1 MKSPLA
7 WFRDLFARR
16 DGQDPTQQQRYVL
29 PYPVAGINLTADES
43 LSLAAVWACITVI
56 AQSIGSCR
64 WNIYTP
70 VDNRR
75 EMLSEDPLIWLL
87 NTRPNPDMTAIG
99 WREAMLFVAIPFGNA
114 YAEIVR
120 DGGGRV
126 VALWPLP
133 YERVTP
139 RRDPSTW
146 ELVYEYRQPD
156 GTVVVLE
163 ASRVFHLRGPG
174 LHGLMGENII
184 ARAAKS
190 LGVAAAQERHS
201 AAYFGQGASPGGILT
216 APGEVGD
223 DKYKRLKEDWSEKKK
238 GPENAHKPLIL
249 EAGWDFKPIT
259 NDPVKSQL
267 VEARQFSVEEI
278 CRWFGV
284 PPHKIQH
291 LLRATFGNIEH
302 QSIEFARDA
311 LTPWCRRLEQEA
323 DFKLCPQRRA
333 PWKYTIIDTAPLTA
347 GDALSRAQAYAVGR
361 QNGYLTAN
369 EIRASEGL
377 NSIGPDGDVLLVQ
390 SNLTTIERLINPPAP
405 PAPIAPALPPG
416 APAEDPTDP
425 EDQGDS
431 AAEDGVAVA
440 RQALTVLMS
449 GALHRY
455 TRRLENRRADLNRG
469 ASSPSTIEARLTEER
484 AKLWP
489 RLIEELAD
497 AQPFAAKAL
506 GRPLDAA
513 DLTFMQARLESGDRP
528 AAAVAKLLPAS
539 CPRPA

>member
-1 MKSPLA
+1 MKSPWEWVRA
-7 WFRDLFARR
+7 LFARR

-70 VDNRR
+70 LDNRR

-99 WREAMLFVAIPFGNA
+99 WREAMLFVAIPFGNS

-120 DGGGRV
+120 DAGGRV

-139 RRDPSTW
+139 RRDPATW

-156 GTVVVLE
+156 GSVVILE
-163 ASRVFHLRGPG
+163 SSRVFHLRGPG
-174 LHGLMGENII
+174 LHGLMGENVI

-201 AAYFGQGASPGGILT
+201 AAYFGQGASPGGILK
-216 APGEVGD
+216 APGEVNQQT
-223 DKYKRLKEDWSEKKK
+223 YERLKEDWAEKKK

-249 EAGWDFKPIT
+249 EAGWDFTTIT

-333 PWKYTIIDTAPLTA
+333 PWKYTVIDTAPLTA

-377 NSIGPDGDVLLVQ
+377 NSIGPNGDVLLVQ
-390 SNLTTIERLINPPAP
+390 SNLTTIELLINPPAP
-405 PAPIAPALPPG
+405 PAPVVPALPPG
-416 APAEDPTDP
+416 KDPAATEDAGDNAT
-425 EDQGDS
+425 EDSGD
-431 AAEDGVAVA
+431 AVA
-440 RQALTVLMS
+440 RQALAVIVCA
-449 GALHRY
+449 ALERHG
-455 TRRLENRRADLNRG
+455 RRVSNRNADLQRNAPAGAPASIGPKERG
-469 ASSPSTIEARLTEER
+469 HFFAQLEAEV
-484 AKLWP
+484 A
-489 RLIEELAD
+489 LAE
-497 AQPFAAKAL
+497 PFALRAL
-506 GRPLDAA
+506 GRGLTSAEIEKGAA
-513 DLTFMQARLESGDRP
+513 LVESGVL
-528 AAAVAKLLPAS
+528 AAEVASKLLPAS